1 MPRLHR
7 LFLATILALIP
18 AAAQTIVSITPNT
31 AVAGSGELPLTV
43 DGSGNS
49 FANGATVKF
58 GATPLV
64 TNRVNGNRL
73 TATIPG
79 ALLTTAG
86 TVFVTVENPGPTV
99 SNALTFTITAASTPP
114 PTITS
119 LSPSSVA
126 AGAAGFTLT
135 VTGADFVSGSTV
147 QWGVTALTTTFVGA
161 TQLTAAVPANLVA
174 SQGQVNITVVNPGP
188 VTSAA
193 AVFTITAPP
202 APTIS
207 SLSPSSGVAGGP
219 AFTLAV
225 TGTNFVSGSTVQWGG
240 TALTTTFVSA
250 TQLTAAVPANLI
262 ASPGPVNVT
271 VVNPGPVTSAAAVF
285 TVTAPPPVISSLT
298 PASVSAGAPAFDLAV
313 SGSGFVSGSTVQWGG
328 AALATTFVS
337 ATQLTAA
344 VPANLVA
351 APGSVNIT
359 VVNPG
364 PVPSAPFS
372 FTIGAAP
379 APTISS
385 LSPSSAVAGGA
396 AFTLTVTGTNFV
408 SGSTV
413 QWGGAALTTTFGSA
427 TQLTAAVPA
436 NLVAAP
442 GSVNI
447 TVVNP
452 GPVTSAAA
460 VFTVTAPPPVI
471 SSLTPAS
478 VSAGAPAF
486 DLAVS
491 GSGFVSGSTVQ
502 WGSTALTTTFV
513 SATQLTAA
521 VPANLVAAPG
531 SVNVTVVNPGPVTS
545 APFSFTIGAA
555 PAPAISS
562 LSPSSA
568 VAGAPAFTLTVSGSN
583 FVSGSTVQWGG
594 TALATTFVSATQLT
608 AAVPA
613 NLVAAAGSVNVTVV
627 NPGPV
632 TSAPAVFTI
641 GSAPAISS
649 LSPSSVS
656 AGAPGFNLTVSGSGF
671 VAASTVQWAGTALT
685 TTFVSATQLTAA
697 VPANLLTAPASVNI
711 TVVNPGPVTSA
722 PAVFTVGAGPTI
734 TSITPNATT
743 AGAPSFT
750 LTVNGSGFN
759 ASSAIRLAGQ
769 ALSTTFVSA
778 NQLSAVI
785 TPSLIPSAG
794 TVSITVANAGPV
806 VSNAVSLLINA
817 QTQIVTATLAPGLIG
832 TAYTQALSVAGGTA
846 PYQFVLASGNFP
858 PGLSLDPNTGAITG
872 TPVEAG
878 SYNFTIQVTDA
889 AGFVATRQFNL
900 VIARSVSIS
909 TDANLPTG
917 AVGLAY
923 SVQLNAT
930 GGVPPYSNWRV
941 TTGSLPPGISLNAST
956 GQLTGTPTTTGSFAF
971 LVEVRDSSGQTATKG
986 FTLVINAGVS
996 ITSTAQPPTAIVGT
1010 PFQFALTAAGGTQPY
1025 TWSILTGSLPPGL
1038 TLNPANGTIAGT
1050 PTTVGTFGV
1059 TIEVKDAPGQTARAP
1074 FTFEVVTGLSIT
1086 NPAALPAATARVAY
1100 TTVFQAAGGTG
1111 PYSNWRIV
1119 TGSVPAPLI
1128 LNSSTGELAGTPATP
1143 GDYAFTIAVNDS
1155 ATRTVSKAFTLTVL
1169 PPGLAITSAA
1179 TLPPATFGTAYSFTL
1194 QADGGT
1200 VPYRWSLASG
1210 NLPAG
1215 LTLANTG
1222 VISGTP
1228 TAIGSSA
1235 FTISVLDSAS
1245 RSSSRDFTLAVGSPA
1260 LPAFNLSGPADTV
1273 DAATQPRLALDL
1285 ASAYPVAL
1293 SGSVAITFTADTV
1306 NAPSGASDDPALQFA
1321 NGTRSIRF
1329 TIPAGSTSA
1338 AFEGTPAFQTGTLA
1352 GTIILTTSFAT
1363 GSTPVPGVTAP
1374 RTIRILRA
1382 APTVRAATVTR
1393 TASGFDVTVTGYSTP
1408 REVTQALFR
1417 FTPASGA
1424 NLQTTELTLPLTA
1437 PATTWFTSDQSRAF
1451 GGQFTYRQSFTLTGE
1466 SNAVASISVTL
1477 SNSTGASQA
1486 ASANVP

>member
-1 MPRLHR
+1 MPRLYR
-7 LFLATILALIP
+7 LLLTSVLFVIP
-18 AAAQTIVSITPNT
+18 AAAQMIVSITPNT
-31 AVAGSGELPLTV
+31 AVAGSGDVLLSIDGMGNGYVPASTV
-43 DGSGNS
+43 R
-49 FANGATVKF
+49 F

-64 TNRVNGNRL
+64 TTFVNGNRL
-73 TATIPG
+73 TATITSD
-79 ALLTTAG
+79 LLASPG
-86 TVFVTVENPGPTV
+86 TVSVTVANPGPGV
-99 SNALTFTITAASTPP
+99 SNAVTFTILG
-114 PTITS
+114 PTITTI
-119 LSPSSVA
+119 SPTATSATAPSFTLTVNGTNFLTTSSVLWNGSA
-126 AGAAGFTLT
+126 LSGATCSSTVCTATVPAGNLASPASVSIVVSNGASANSPAATLTINPAPTISTPAALPNASLGVAYSQTVTATPGTGSFTFSASGLPTGLSIAPATGIISGTPTVSGSFTPQVTATDSAGATVTKGFTLT
-135 VTGADFVSGSTV
+135 VVTPPTITTPTALPSATLGVPYSQALAVTGGTPPFTWAATGLPAGLAIAPSTGVISGTPTASGAFTP
-147 QWGVTALTTTFVGA
+147 QVTATD
-161 TQLTAAVPANLVA
+161 
-174 SQGQVNITVVNPGP
+174 S
-188 VTSAA
+188 TSA
-193 AVFTITAPP
+193 
-202 APTIS
+202 
-207 SLSPSSGVAGGP
+207 VATKS
-219 AFTLAV
+219 FTLAV
-225 TGTNFVSGSTVQWGG
+225 ISPPTITTPADLPPATVGTAYSQTIAATGG
-240 TALTTTFVSA
+240 TPPYTWAATGLPAGLAIAASTGVISGTPTASGAFTPQVTATDSASAVATKSFTLNVVAALTITTPPDLPSGTVGAAYSQPLAASGGTLPYTWAA
-250 TQLTAAVPANLI
+250 TGLPAGLSIAPSTGVISGTPTASGAFTPQ
-262 ASPGPVNVT
+262 VT
-271 VVNPGPVTSAAAVF
+271 VT
-285 TVTAPPPVISSLT
+285 
-298 PASVSAGAPAFDLAV
+298 D
-313 SGSGFVSGSTVQWGG
+313 
-328 AALATTFVS
+328 
-337 ATQLTAA
+337 
-344 VPANLVA
+344 
-351 APGSVNIT
+351 SVNI
-359 VVNPG
+359 VSNK
-364 PVPSAPFS
+364 S
-372 FTIGAAP
+372 FTLNVATAAAP
-379 APTISS
+379 T
-385 LSPSSAVAGGA
+385 
-396 AFTLTVTGTNFV
+396 
-408 SGSTV
+408 
-413 QWGGAALTTTFGSA
+413 
-427 TQLTAAVPA
+427 
-436 NLVAAP
+436 
-442 GSVNI
+442 
-447 TVVNP
+447 
-452 GPVTSAAA
+452 
-460 VFTVTAPPPVI
+460 
-471 SSLTPAS
+471 
-478 VSAGAPAF
+478 
-486 DLAVS
+486 
-491 GSGFVSGSTVQ
+491 
-502 WGSTALTTTFV
+502 
-513 SATQLTAA
+513 
-521 VPANLVAAPG
+521 
-531 SVNVTVVNPGPVTS
+531 
-545 APFSFTIGAA
+545 
-555 PAPAISS
+555 ISS

-594 TALATTFVSATQLT
+594 TALTTTFVSATQLT

-671 VAASTVQWAGTALT
+671 VAASTVQWAGTPLT

-734 TSITPNATT
+734 TSITPSATT

-759 ASSAIRLAGQ
+759 ASSVIRLAGQ

-817 QTQIVTATLAPGLIG
+817 QTQIVTASLAPGLIG

-1050 PTTVGTFGV
+1050 PTTAGTFGV

-1086 NPAALPAATARVAY
+1086 NPAALPTATARVAY

-1119 TGSVPAPLI
+1119 TGSVPAALI

-1143 GDYAFTIAVNDS
+1143 GDYSFTIAVNDS

-1215 LTLANTG
+1215 LTLADTG

-1245 RSSSRDFTLAVGSPA
+1245 RSSSRDFTLAVSSPA

-1477 SNSTGASQA
+1477 SNSTGGSQA
-1486 ASANVP
+1486 ATANVP